1 MKFYPKLE
9 TSIEA
14 EQYDGTP
21 ESVERINALLKTTGK
36 DYKIAKQKGGMY
48 LFSDWSWLS
57 LVNPENFVCVGNGQP
72 FIRRK
77 NDLEKNYSVAPMH
90 IKASEDLCIANER
103 IERLEANALESAE
116 EYKLAVQWITE
127 LKAARLRIAEL
138 ETQIAALQKPLPCS
152 TVENMPPEGLNL
164 SECIGMIAELWD
176 ETQDVIKESCYE
188 KHPYEISDRP
198 YTEKGFAW
206 GRTLEDGLN
215 VKEILYKRQ

>member
-1 MKFYPKLE
+1 MNILEKYPLPWAIDESEQFLTDRDGRPFRLNGSELSEAFKL
-9 TSIEA
+9 ILPYA
-14 EQYDGTP
+14 
-21 ESVERINALLKTTGK
+21 NALAGVENPVEWLAEENRKYLSANMAALKALNELEF
-36 DYKIAKQKGGMY
+36 AKQ
-48 LFSDWSWLS
+48 
-57 LVNPENFVCVGNGQP
+57 
-72 FIRRK
+72 
-77 NDLEKNYSVAPMH
+77 
-90 IKASEDLCIANER
+90 R
-103 IERLEANALESAE
+103 IEHLEANALESTE

-138 ETQIAALQKPLPCS
+138 EAQVAALQKPLPCS
-152 TVENMPPEGLNL
+152 TLENMPPEELNL